1 MPPYRLMN
9 IQKRDVMKALTSL
22 AIQKVLN
29 DISTPAFEKV
39 SKKLQ
44 KEYNCYIP
52 DCYDH
57 PEYLESVLKSIFGN
71 AYTAIVEQIIE
82 ELVEHLDDNG
92 INTLIKTITR

>member
-1 MPPYRLMN
+1 MMDF
-9 IQKRDVMKALTSL
+9 QKRDVMKALTSL

-29 DISTPAFEKV
+29 DISVPAFEKV
-39 SKKLQ
+39 SKRLQ
-44 KEYNCYIP
+44 KEYKCYIP

-71 AYTAIVEQIIE
+71 AYTAIVEQIRI

-92 INTLIKTITR
+92 ISMLIKTMAR

>member
-1 MPPYRLMN
+1 MMTF
-9 IQKRDVMKALTSL
+9 QKRDVMKALTSI

-29 DISTPAFEKV
+29 DISAPTFEKV

-44 KEYNCYIP
+44 KEYKCYIP

-71 AYTAIVEQIIE
+71 AYTAIVEQIKV
-82 ELVEHLDDNG
+82 ELAEHVDDNG
-92 INTLIKTITR
+92 INLLIKTIAR

>member
-1 MPPYRLMN
+1 MMN
-9 IQKRDVMKALTSL
+9 VQKRDVMKALTSL

-39 SKKLQ
+39 SKRLQ
-44 KEYNCYIP
+44 KEYKCYIP

-71 AYTAIVEQIIE
+71 AYTAIVEQIKV
-82 ELVEHLDDNG
+82 ELAEHLDDKG
-92 INTLIKTITR
+92 IRMLIQTMAR

>member
-1 MPPYRLMN
+1 MTF
-9 IQKRDVMKALTSL
+9 QKRDVMKALTSI

-29 DISTPAFEKV
+29 DISVPAFEKV

-44 KEYNCYIP
+44 KEYKCYIP

-71 AYTAIVEQIIE
+71 AHTAIVEQIRV
-82 ELVEHLDDNG
+82 ELAEHVDDNG
-92 INTLIKTITR
+92 INLLIKTIAR